1 MKEWPIQKIVQD
13 LWIRFKH
20 LINKYMRVVI
30 VVGTVESVD
39 RNIKTPYVGRRSP
52 LPSGCWGCF
61 RYRDQLSLW
70 KESG

>member
-30 VVGTVESVD
+30 VVGIVEGVD
-39 RNIKTPYVGRRSP
+39 RNIKTPYVG
-52 LPSGCWGCF
+52 
-61 RYRDQLSLW
+61 
-70 KESG
+70 